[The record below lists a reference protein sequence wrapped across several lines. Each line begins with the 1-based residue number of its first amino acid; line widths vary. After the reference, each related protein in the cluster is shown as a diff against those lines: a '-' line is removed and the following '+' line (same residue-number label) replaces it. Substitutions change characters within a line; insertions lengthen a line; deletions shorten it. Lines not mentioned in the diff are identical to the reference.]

1 MINVYLDLETIP
13 CQDPA
18 YRQKVREGIKA
29 PGNIKKPE
37 SIAQW
42 MAENADSA
50 VDEAVAK
57 TSFDAAHGHICT
69 IGFAIGEGEI
79 ATLHAES
86 IDQEAGIIQSFFDA
100 MPNMGLVRIIGHNV
114 AGFDLRFLLCR
125 AIVLGIPIP
134 RAIPR
139 DIKPWSECIFDTMT
153 AWAGARGTIGQDRLA
168 GALGLDS
175 KGDFDGS
182 MVAEAWANGEHE
194 RIATYCARDI
204 ETVRNIHQRFELVGF

>member
-13 CQDPA
+13 CQDPD
-18 YRQKVREGIKA
+18 YRQKVREGLKA

-57 TSFDAAHGHICT
+57 TSFDPAHGHICT
-69 IGFAIGEGEI
+69 IGFAMDDGEPV
-79 ATLHAES
+79 ALHAETV
-86 IDQEAGIIQSFFDA
+86 DQEAGILQSFFDA
-100 MPNMGLVRIIGHNV
+100 MPSMGLVCIIGHNV
-114 AGFDLRFLLCR
+114 AAFDLRFVLCR
-125 AIVLGIPIP
+125 AVVLGIPIP
-134 RAIPR
+134 RVIPR
-139 DIKPWSECIFDTMT
+139 DIKPWSENIFDTMT

-168 GALGLDS
+168 GALGMEG

-182 MVAEAWANGEHE
+182 MVAAAWASGEHE
-194 RIATYCARDI
+194 RIADYCKRDVV
-204 ETVRNIHQRFELVGF
+204 TVRNIHQRFELVGF